1 MQDSR
6 RNLFFICF
14 SQYGNNFS
22 FNFIGVFLPFYIMGI
37 SPHPLQHTL
46 LWVGMIVGSSS
57 LSAAVT
63 STFWGSL
70 AHRFSPKMLYLR
82 AIMVNVITFFLMG
95 FTTNLY
101 LLLTLSIVQGLTGGV
116 STIGMILVSSS
127 SEKENIPANIGV
139 FQSVITLGQLTGP
152 PLGSLA
158 AGTLG
163 YRGAFIG
170 GAAVVLASF
179 VLCCLYVTDVPCL
192 PQKERGSGWAALDK
206 RIIVGWLLVFTAVV
220 QISFL
225 PSVLPNVF
233 DALNIKRT
241 MALKLAGTVVMFYTA
256 SAMIG
261 TYVWSRLSRRLGLRR
276 LITCL
281 LVLGVVSQASLALSR
296 GIVDFT
302 VLRMIQTGVVAALI
316 PLVISMFVSESRG
329 SIIGFLNAARFTGN
343 AVGPM
348 IATSILAVSNLP
360 ILYVSISFLA
370 LLALVGFK
378 LFFEK

>member
-6 RNLFFICF
+6 RIYSSCVFRSAGTTSLSISSGFFC
-14 SQYGNNFS
+14 
-22 FNFIGVFLPFYIMGI
+22 PFTSWER

-57 LSAAVT
+57 LSAAIT

-82 AIMVNVITFFLMG
+82 AIMVNVITFVLMG

-101 LLLTLSIVQGLTGGV
+101 LLLALSIVQGLTGGV

-127 SEKENIPANIGV
+127 SEKENIPANIGL

-179 VLCCLYVTDVPCL
+179 VLCCLYVTDV
-192 PQKERGSGWAALDK
+192 
-206 RIIVGWLLVFTAVV
+206 LVFPEKKGPPDGLFLISGSSLAGC
-220 QISFL
+220 SFL
-225 PSVLPNVF
+225 RRWSTSASYRVF
-233 DALNIKRT
+233 
-241 MALKLAGTVVMFYTA
+241 F
-256 SAMIG
+256 
-261 TYVWSRLSRRLGLRR
+261 
-276 LITCL
+276 
-281 LVLGVVSQASLALSR
+281 
-296 GIVDFT
+296 
-302 VLRMIQTGVVAALI
+302 QT
-316 PLVISMFVSESRG
+316 
-329 SIIGFLNAARFTGN
+329 FLTH
-343 AVGPM
+343 
-348 IATSILAVSNLP
+348 
-360 ILYVSISFLA
+360 
-370 LLALVGFK
+370 
-378 LFFEK
+378 